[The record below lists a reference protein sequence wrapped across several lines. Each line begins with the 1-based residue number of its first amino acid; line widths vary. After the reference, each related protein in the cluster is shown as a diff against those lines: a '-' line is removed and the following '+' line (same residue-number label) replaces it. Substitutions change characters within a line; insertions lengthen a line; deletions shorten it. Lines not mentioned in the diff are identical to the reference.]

1 MRKTKS
7 ILAAV
12 PLLLLWVML
21 VGMGS
26 GPGAEVPTVE
36 IDFKATVLDD
46 QDISTKMHQASWE
59 GNIFFTGLRGKGVVT
74 ISFAKVRKVVSVGLS
89 TGTMKDFQVTLKNG
103 DVVAVS
109 FDVDSRFQG
118 VTDFGTYRVIAR
130 NIKEITFE

>member
-26 GPGAEVPTVE
+26 GPGAEVPSVE
-36 IDFKATVLDD
+36 IDFKATIIDD
-46 QDISTKMHQASWE
+46 QDISTKMQQASWE

>member
-1 MRKTKS
+1 MKRA
-7 ILAAV
+7 ILAVV
-12 PLLLLWVML
+12 PIMLLWVVL

-26 GPGAEVPTVE
+26 GPGAEVPKPE
-36 IDFKATVLDD
+36 IDFKAIVLDD
-46 QDISTKMHQASWE
+46 QDISTKIHQASWE
-59 GNIFFTGLRGKGVVT
+59 GNIFFTGLRGKGIVT
-74 ISFAKVRKVVSVGLS
+74 ISFEKVRKVESVGIS
-89 TGTMKDFQVTLKNG
+89 AGTKKDFQVTLRNG